1 MFANNE
7 IYRCVHLSSQRWFLV
22 RVHFKY
28 RGVNPLIA
36 SITSQIHGKPLH
48 EMCDFMAFTGV
59 PSVFAIYKQFEDKE
73 LYRRMQM
80 KLLREDSDNQFM
92 LIETAEMLPSSYF
105 DTLKYGMQR
114 VQTNSFMKYISRSR
128 PASQQQEDIV
138 ELSQKRNGDHAEL
151 ALKKPNLIASEQSS
165 VILFK
170 KSSLPPII
178 SNPDV
183 FFEPIRP
190 LPLEVPVENASGFSG
205 FRSNMMLLGQRSQS
219 LINSPYDLSLG
230 SFMVDLEGDPLTQFV
245 ERSGDSE
252 EVSKLGLLNPNE
264 SFQSLSHA
272 AVGLSPSRG
281 VLKTRTSEGSVTSPK
296 RSSSNLK
303 VHFDELKLETTSPTR
318 SVPQY
323 AASSERSDQPASRR
337 RTRPGSASLILR
349 LYNMA
354 CDSLLG
360 KWSIMI
366 LFLGLVSLLFVT
378 NGTALYYGASATVVA
393 GAVAFGISLF
403 HASFAPSVNS
413 STVLSTLSPSA
424 R

>member
-36 SITSQIHGKPLH
+36 SITSQIHGKLLH
-48 EMCDFMAFTGV
+48 EMCDFMAVTGV
-59 PSVFAIYKQFEDKE
+59 PPAFAIYKQFEDKK

-80 KLLREDSDNQFM
+80 KLLREDNDNQFM
-92 LIETAEMLPSSYF
+92 LIETDEMLPSSYF
-105 DTLKYGMQR
+105 DTLKYGMLH

-128 PASQQQEDIV
+128 PASQQEDIA
-138 ELSQKRNGDHAEL
+138 ELSQKRNGSHAES

-205 FRSNMMLLGQRSQS
+205 FRSYMTRSGQRSQS
-219 LINSPYDLSLG
+219 LINSPYDPSLG
-230 SFMVDLEGDPLTQFV
+230 SFMVDLEGDPLPQFV

-403 HASFAPSVNS
+403 HASCAPSVNS